1 MKGRGEFLKKLK
13 FSSRKDTRVLL
24 EGILTNLGLTTCWVF
39 RAESCIL
46 FSSACFSN
54 GTWPR
59 TLPCGPLDCWLSHAF
74 VRDQNCRLPHL
85 FWNPNK
91 NWQTKNSQEVTTFFI
106 ALLQFFT
113 YLKCWLIFFFFFI
126 IDLGGICWL
135 EFGDAQGTVWYFLW
149 KCIWDECC
157 SSPGHYCAAV
167 SRWQS
172 LWVHWSW
179 SSVMFP

>member
-113 YLKCWLIFFFFFI
+113 YLKCWLIFFFFFYNR
-126 IDLGGICWL
+126 LGWNL
-135 EFGDAQGTVWYFLW
+135 LTW
-149 KCIWDECC
+149 IWWR
-157 SSPGHYCAAV
+157 SGHRLIFSV
-167 SRWQS
+167 EMHLRWV
-172 LWVHWSW
+172 L
-179 SSVMFP
+179 